1 MYQKHK
7 LKTGTRL
14 AFIQDRVIPR
24 WTCLLPLPSVPALL
38 SIEILTVDVL
48 YVLRYKIQSM

>member
-7 LKTGTRL
+7 LKYWDS
-14 AFIQDRVIPR
+14 AFIRDCVIPR